1 MKVIING
8 KYVPLGGNNDTS
20 SDDSSNTDFEV
31 LFLNYILYRGRSD
44 KISRE
49 DAEEFIKEN
58 ILKKEKEEEEKK
70 KLLDRALE
78 VFQNFI
84 KSCQTK
90 GDEEKRKKYL
100 EEALNK
106 MQKEMGLEG
115 KEPDGGLDGY

>member
-8 KYVPLGGNNDTS
+8 KHVPLGGNNDTS
-20 SDDSSNTDFEV
+20 SDDSSNTDFEA
-31 LFLNYILYRGRSD
+31 LFFNYIYRGRSD

-49 DAEEFIKEN
+49 GAEEFIKEN
-58 ILKKEKEEEEKK
+58 ILKKEKEEEKK
-70 KLLDRALE
+70 KTLECALE

-106 MQKEMGLEG
+106 MQKEIGLEG

>member
-20 SDDSSNTDFEV
+20 SDDSSNTDFEA
-31 LFLNYILYRGRSD
+31 LFLNYIYRGRSD

-58 ILKKEKEEEEKK
+58 ILKKKKEEEEKK